1 MTSFFEP
8 VDNGLRLY
16 IRLSPRSKRT
26 GTEGFFD
33 DGVRQRLKIA
43 VNAPPVDGK
52 ANKAV
57 IELLAEKFRLPK
69 SAFSI
74 VAGTTERN
82 KTIFIAGDT
91 AFLTTLV
98 RTEETDHA

>member
-1 MTSFFEP
+1 MTSFLEP
-8 VDNGLRLY
+8 VGDGVRLF
-16 IRLSPRSKRT
+16 IRLSPRSKRA
-26 GTEGFFD
+26 GTEGVFD

-57 IELLAEKFRLPK
+57 VELLADKFRLPK

-74 VAGTTERN
+74 IAGTTERN
-82 KTIFIAGDT
+82 KTILIRGD
-91 AFLTTLV
+91 AALLTSLI
-98 RTEETDHA
+98 RTKEENNA

>member
-8 VDNGLRLY
+8 VNDGVRLY
-16 IRLSPRSKRT
+16 IRLSPRSKRE
-26 GTEGFFD
+26 GTEGVFD
-33 DGVRQRLKIA
+33 DGTRKRLKIA

-74 VAGTTERN
+74 ITGTTDRN
-82 KTIFIAGDT
+82 KTLLIRGD
-91 AFLTTLV
+91 AALLTTLALK
-98 RTEETDHA
+98 EETQNA